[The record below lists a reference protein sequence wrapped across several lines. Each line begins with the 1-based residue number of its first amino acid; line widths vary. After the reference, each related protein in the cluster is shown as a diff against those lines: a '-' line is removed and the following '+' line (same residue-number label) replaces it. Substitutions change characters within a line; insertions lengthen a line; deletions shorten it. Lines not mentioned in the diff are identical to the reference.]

1 MFYTLLNILW
11 ILVLIKTVRL
21 FRYYRIR
28 LNLNSPADNEDER
41 DKKNE
46 AAKNSKDFS
55 VVICVLKK
63 KHR

>member
-1 MFYTLLNILW
+1 MFYTQLNILW

-41 DKKNE
+41 DKK
-46 AAKNSKDFS
+46 K
-55 VVICVLKK
+55 
-63 KHR
+63 

>member
-1 MFYTLLNILW
+1 MCMVYFYPSTIVKGQPHFYTQLNILW

-41 DKKNE
+41 DKK
-46 AAKNSKDFS
+46 K
-55 VVICVLKK
+55 
-63 KHR
+63 